1 MSEILKPQFFVLR
14 QNGSLVPLI
23 AMDEMPHNIRIEGV
37 PRTMTLKDTVGMV
50 NIGEYPSRHG
60 HHQVQDTN
68 SLSETYKHISSRP
81 TRSTRPSMV
90 QDARLTEQ
98 VASPISIKSPVELFA
113 AGPKKAYGIEEQ
125 PPSDSELENTATV
138 ITPKNRIA
146 EIFGQVKELPA
157 WKDTSKLGPRELIRG
172 KKIYCTHWMS
182 TGECDYAQQGCLYKH
197 EMPLDI
203 EILNFLGYQDIP
215 KWYREQHGMGR
226 LTATPGSGASISG
239 PNLQSAAASAG
250 SWRRSPDSN
259 PSSKRPKNTTDR
271 GSPRPNNR
279 AWRGNKNQSHHTSHQ
294 QPASLIDLDRPEQSP
309 RPQAAAVAETNTRQS
324 PNQLYN
330 SRFATSQ
337 TQQGDQILRLP
348 NAFLNTVPTSAPAR
362 PGSNSRAPFNRSSNK
377 SFNKQSN
384 TVLPTFAAQSRGTSN
399 ANTPQSG
406 TMSRRS
412 SLYSDIETEFIRE
425 NELRRKNEEAEY
437 QLAVKA
443 KKDAATRE
451 AADSE

>member
-14 QNGSLVPLI
+14 QNGSLVPLV

-50 NIGEYPSRHG
+50 NIGEYSSRHG

-68 SLSETYKHISSRP
+68 SLSESYKNMSSRP
-81 TRSTRPSMV
+81 IRPTMI

-98 VASPISIKSPVELFA
+98 VASPVFIKTPVGLFS

-125 PPSDSELENTATV
+125 PPFDTELESNSTV
-138 ITPKNRIA
+138 KTPKDKIA
-146 EIFGQVKELPA
+146 EIFGSVKELPA
-157 WKDTSKLGPRELIRG
+157 WKDTSRLGPRELVRG

-239 PNLQSAAASAG
+239 PNLQSAAASVG
-250 SWRRSPDSN
+250 SWRPSPDSN
-259 PSSKRPKNTTDR
+259 RSSSKRPKNTADR
-271 GSPRPNNR
+271 GSPRPTNR
-279 AWRGNKNQSHHTSHQ
+279 AWCGNKNQSHHVSHQ
-294 QPASLIDLDRPEQSP
+294 QPASLIDLDRPKQSP
-309 RPQAAAVAETNTRQS
+309 LPQTATIADTTRRQS

-330 SRFATSQ
+330 SKFATSQ
-337 TQQGDQILRLP
+337 TQQGDQALRLP
-348 NAFLNTVPTSAPAR
+348 NAFLNTILNSAPAR
-362 PGSNSRAPFNRSSNK
+362 PGNNPRTPSNRSSNK
-377 SFNKQSN
+377 PSNKQSN
-384 TVLPTFAAQSRGTSN
+384 TMLPTFPAQSRGSSN
-399 ANTPQSG
+399 VNTTQSG
-406 TMSRRS
+406 NMSRRS
-412 SLYSDIETEFIRE
+412 SIFSDIEADLIRE
-425 NELRRKNEEAEY
+425 NELRKANEEAGY

-443 KKDAATRE
+443 KKEADARA
-451 AADSE
+451 AADKE